1 VASCILSL
9 LPNLACHLLNLF
21 LSHMLSRCIV
31 LQLITLDAAIGG
43 GDLALL
49 SDALQLS
56 QGFTM
61 YCEVCD

>member
-1 VASCILSL
+1 
-9 LPNLACHLLNLF
+9 
-21 LSHMLSRCIV
+21 MLSRCIV